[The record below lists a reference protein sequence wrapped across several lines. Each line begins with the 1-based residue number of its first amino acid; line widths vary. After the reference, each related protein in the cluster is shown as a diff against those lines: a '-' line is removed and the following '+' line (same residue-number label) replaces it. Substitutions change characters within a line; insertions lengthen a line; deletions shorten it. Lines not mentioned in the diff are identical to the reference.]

1 MIYETKYSLLK
12 LLRDCDSPGQSR
24 RLLGEKK
31 KTRKKPNTNKSY
43 SSQQHREVNHLL
55 KGEKCEKMKQKYLF
69 YCHWY

>member
-31 KTRKKPNTNKSY
+31 NQKKTKHKSY